1 MLPVPGHPAG
11 TLHYVPRDE
20 VIRACADVDVVEVVA
35 AALREHAAGS
45 TVLPPEAAMR
55 WRAPDGAA
63 ARSLA
68 MPGALPGGDDLP
80 GRNHLPGRDYLA
92 AGIKIINGCLSNPDR
107 GLARAQGLV
116 LLFDP
121 ATAWPSAIMEAAHIS
136 ALRTAAVSALTA
148 DRLARGRPARLSLIG
163 CGSLARAHLELL
175 LPRLPGLRSV
185 ALYDTNPGRCRS
197 LAQDLRRQ
205 LAGRGP
211 EVAESPG
218 PRECVTGSDLI
229 ITTTTVTTSY
239 LRHDWLS
246 PGTLILHVSLDDV
259 LPDVVQRADLLVV
272 DDWELVSDDRQRLL
286 GRLYQAGRLRSPGG
300 TYCPGSAPDPAAR
313 AVDTTLGDIL
323 AGYHP
328 GRGSDREIILSNPFG
343 MSLLD
348 IAVARSI
355 LPIAIRNGARE
366 LPR

>member
-20 VIRACADVDVVEVVA
+20 VIRACAEVDVMEVVA
-35 AALREHAAGS
+35 AALRDHAAGK

-55 WRAPDGAA
+55 WQAPDGAA

-68 MPGALPGGDDLP
+68 MPGGLPGGD
-80 GRNHLPGRDYLA
+80 HLA

-116 LLFDP
+116 LLFD
-121 ATAWPSAIMEAAHIS
+121 ARTAWPSAIMEAAHIS
-136 ALRTAAVSALTA
+136 ALRTAAVSALTVG
-148 DRLARGRPARLSLIG
+148 RLARGQPARLSLIG
-163 CGSLARAHLELL
+163 CGPLARAHLELL
-175 LPRLPGLRSV
+175 LPRLPGLRRV
-185 ALYDTNPGRCRS
+185 ALYDTNPARCRG
-197 LAQDLRRQ
+197 LAQDLRQRTGHGTDITQ
-205 LAGRGP
+205 T
-211 EVAESPG
+211 PG
-218 PRECVTGSDLI
+218 PRECVAGSDVI
-229 ITTTTVTTSY
+229 ITTTTVTSGY

-272 DDWELVSDDRQRLL
+272 DDWQLVSDDGQRLL
-286 GRLYQAGRLRSPGG
+286 GRLYQAGRLRSPTG

-323 AGYHP
+323 AGHHP

-355 LPIAIRNGARE
+355 LPIAVRNGARE